1 MLIEQVSVFVGG
13 LGQDGAMGFWAD
25 RKAKRAFKDAISG
38 YEFEHA
44 KWAHDIEIFNK
55 IKSAFESAIK
65 GDDAVSNLTVQK
77 RGEIVIWVGQG
88 QYHEAGRTP
97 GQYVGGSQGLSIP
110 LVAGIRYRV
119 GAMRGSF
126 VPGDAIQAYKE
137 VGEVLLST
145 ERLMFNG
152 TFNTK
157 EWAFAKWN
165 GAATSD
171 DESDYIFHVSN
182 RQKTSGI
189 LFDQSVG
196 REFNRFLA
204 QAINAAESGL
214 ASVITTVNKVLKDLA
229 EDEPKKPELIVPSAI
244 AAPPATPT

>member
-1 MLIEQVSVFVGG
+1 VLIEPVSVFVGG
-13 LGQDGAMGFWAD
+13 LGQDKDMGFWAD
-25 RKAKRAFKDAISG
+25 RKAKRTFKDAMRG

>member
-1 MLIEQVSVFVGG
+1 
-13 LGQDGAMGFWAD
+13 MGFWAD
-25 RKAKRAFKDAISG
+25 RKAKRAFKNAMSE
-38 YEFEHA
+38 YEFEYA
-44 KWAHDIEIFNK
+44 KWAHDIEIFKK

-65 GDDAVSNLTVQK
+65 GDDAISNLTVQK
-77 RGEIVIWVGQG
+77 RGEIVIWGGQG

-110 LVAGIRYRV
+110 IVAGIRYRV

-229 EDEPKKPELIVPSAI
+229 EDEPKKPELILFSTI
-244 AAPPATPT
+244 AAPPAAR